1 MYQSSKYNDRLN
13 VTGKKIKELRLK
25 LKNNLSLSNLS
36 IKLALMG
43 IDISK
48 PSLHKLENGNRVIK
62 DYELYGLSEVFNVP
76 VSELLSDFASEIK
89 KNNAS

>member
-25 LKNNLSLSNLS
+25 NDLSLSNLS

-62 DYELYGLSEVFNVP
+62 DYELYGLSEVLNVP

>member
-1 MYQSSKYNDRLN
+1 MYQSSKYNNRLN
-13 VTGKKIKELRLK
+13 VTGKKIKELRI
-25 LKNNLSLSNLS
+25 KNNLSLSNLS

-76 VSELLSDFASEIK
+76 MTELLSDFASEIK
-89 KNNAS
+89 KNNVG

>member
-25 LKNNLSLSNLS
+25 NDLSLSNLS

>member
-1 MYQSSKYNDRLN
+1 
-13 VTGKKIKELRLK
+13 
-25 LKNNLSLSNLS
+25 
-36 IKLALMG
+36 MG

-62 DYELYGLSEVFNVP
+62 DYELYGLSEVLNVP

>member
-13 VTGKKIKELRLK
+13 VTGKKIKELR

-62 DYELYGLSEVFNVP
+62 DCL
-76 VSELLSDFASEIK
+76 A
-89 KNNAS
+89 

>member
-25 LKNNLSLSNLS
+25 NNLSLSNLS

-48 PSLHKLENGNRVIK
+48 HHFIN
-62 DYELYGLSEVFNVP
+62 
-76 VSELLSDFASEIK
+76 
-89 KNNAS
+89 

>member
-13 VTGKKIKELRLK
+13 VAGKKIKELRLK
-25 LKNNLSLSNLS
+25 DNLSLSNLS

>member
-1 MYQSSKYNDRLN
+1 MYQSSKYDNKLN
-13 VTGKKIKELRLK
+13 VTGRKIKELRQ
-25 LKNNLSLSNLS
+25 KNHLSLSNLS

>member
-1 MYQSSKYNDRLN
+1 
-13 VTGKKIKELRLK
+13 
-25 LKNNLSLSNLS
+25 
-36 IKLALMG
+36 MG